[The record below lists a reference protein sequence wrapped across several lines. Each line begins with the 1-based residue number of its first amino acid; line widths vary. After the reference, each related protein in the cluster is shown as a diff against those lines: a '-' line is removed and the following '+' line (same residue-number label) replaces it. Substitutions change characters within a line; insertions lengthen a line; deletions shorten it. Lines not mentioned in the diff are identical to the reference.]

1 MKKYE
6 IGSIVFVSKY
16 TYDGGE
22 KGQNH
27 LFVIIDDDD
36 NLVPIEYFGMIVSS
50 RIEKSKKNSKFKYNE
65 PLKKN
70 KTNGLN
76 TDSIVKCDNIYK
88 IPTRNIQFR
97 IGQVD
102 IDDYIRFMKAYEEA
116 LAEIEK
122 KLQNV

>member
-1 MKKYE
+1 MMKYE

-50 RIEKSKKNSKFKYNE
+50 HMEKSKKNSKFKYNE

-70 KTNGLN
+70 NTNKLN

-88 IPTRNIQFR
+88 IPAKSIQFR

-102 IDDYIRFMKAYEEA
+102 VDDYMRFMKAYNDA

-122 KLQNV
+122 ELQNV

>member
-1 MKKYE
+1 MKYE

-27 LFVIIDDDD
+27 LFVIIDDDE

-50 RIEKSKKNSKFKYNE
+50 HIEKSKEKSKYKYNE
-65 PLKKN
+65 PLRKN
-70 KTNGLN
+70 SKNNLKV
-76 TDSIVKCDNIYK
+76 DSIVKCDNVYK
-88 IPTRNIQFR
+88 IPSKNIQFR

-102 IDDYIRFMKAYEEA
+102 IDDYIRFMDAYKEA
-116 LAEIEK
+116 LEE
-122 KLQNV
+122 LQELQEV